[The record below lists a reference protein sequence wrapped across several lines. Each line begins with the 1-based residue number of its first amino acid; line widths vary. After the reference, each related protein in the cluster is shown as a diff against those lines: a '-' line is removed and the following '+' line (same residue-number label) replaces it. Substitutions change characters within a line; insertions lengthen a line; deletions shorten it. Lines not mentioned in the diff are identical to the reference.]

1 MILLDGEIAKI
12 AGSPEELWKELVNLK
27 IAIAQSDYLMKID
40 KAAMETA
47 VDALKNDSYEIDGIK
62 RTKSI
67 NGIKTE
73 KINNKGSQ

>member
-12 AGSPEELWKELVNLK
+12 AGSPEELYRELVNLK
-27 IAIAQSDYLMKID
+27 IAIAHSDYLMKID

-47 VDALKNDSYEIDGIK
+47 VDALKNDSYEIEGI
-62 RTKSI
+62 RCTKSI